1 MTISTALDAAVQ
13 SARDRG
19 AATVPLPQYH
29 PGALPSVPQALD
41 LVVAVARDQASAF
54 AELQDVLDH
63 GERLAA
69 AGQLLVRSGL
79 PEIIAVR
86 DWAAEQVIAQV
97 AGSPPAPWPGADDER
112 FTADVDRHAVPAGWD
127 RAKVDDADVGL
138 IAVTEDNRICA
149 VSATLT
155 EVLGWPA
162 DELLGRRVVLI
173 VPPRFREA
181 HVAGFSR
188 HLSTGDA
195 RALGVQLR
203 LPVLTR
209 AGEEVECEFLIE
221 SEATPEGQVVYLAHI
236 TPLA

>member
-1 MTISTALDAAVQ
+1 
-13 SARDRG
+13 
-19 AATVPLPQYH
+19 VPLPEYH
-29 PGALPSVPQALD
+29 PGALPAVPQALD
-41 LVVAVARDQASAF
+41 LVVPVARDQAPSF

-69 AGQLLVRSGL
+69 AGSCWPAAACRRSSRCATGR
-79 PEIIAVR
+79 PSRSSPSSPARRRRRGREPTTS
-86 DWAAEQVIAQV
+86 
-97 AGSPPAPWPGADDER
+97 GSPP
-112 FTADVDRHAVPAGWD
+112 TSTAVPCPTGWD
-127 RAKVDDADVGL
+127 RSKVDDADVGV
-138 IAVTEDNRICA
+138 IAVTEDNRVCA
-149 VSATLT
+149 ISAPLV

-162 DELLGRRVVLI
+162 DELVGRRVVAI

-209 AGEEVECEFLIE
+209 GGQEVECEFLIE
-221 SEATPEGQVVYLAHI
+221 SEATPEGHVVYLAHI
-236 TPLA
+236 TPVLYSG